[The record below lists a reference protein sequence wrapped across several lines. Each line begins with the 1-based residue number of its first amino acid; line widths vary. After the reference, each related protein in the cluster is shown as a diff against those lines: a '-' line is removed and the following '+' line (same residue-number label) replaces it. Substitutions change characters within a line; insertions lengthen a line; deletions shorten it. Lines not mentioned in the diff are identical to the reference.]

1 MDGFFVRVMHMRM
14 PLPRVSCKAA
24 FMALLVFC
32 MSQPAARA
40 DWQRTDTT
48 LAWRVGTNV
57 LWQFSF
63 DPQKGKPFFHPL
75 TVAGGPA
82 LTNFKPADHPW
93 HYGFWFSWKYINHVN
108 YWEEDRTTGHAEGA
122 TRWTTPVIETQ
133 PDGSAVIR
141 LDVTYTNPSNGVD
154 MTESRELKV
163 SAPKSDSGYTIDWHA
178 RFTAGK
184 EGAILDRTPLL
195 GEPDGKVNGGYAG
208 LGIRMAGLPMTMSVV
223 CTTGLVT
230 HFESDRARP
239 NAAAVGCNFTEGS
252 KEIGGIAIFSAPK
265 NAGENAP
272 WYIINSEQMRF
283 ACAAILA
290 PKIRT
295 LAPGEQMNLDYRMAI
310 QPQAWTTNSLQTS
323 YAAWLQTT
331 RPTH

>member
-1 MDGFFVRVMHMRM
+1 MDSFFVRVMPTRM
-14 PLPRVSCKAA
+14 PLPRVFCKAA

-32 MSQPAARA
+32 MPQHAARA

-48 LAWRVGTNV
+48 IGWRVGTNV

-93 HYGFWFSWKYINHVN
+93 HYGLWFSWKYINHVN
-108 YWEEDRTTGHAEGA
+108 YWEEDPTTGHAEGA
-122 TRWTTPVIETQ
+122 TRWTSPKIKTWA
-133 PDGSAVIR
+133 DGRARIR
-141 LDVTYTNPSNGVD
+141 LELTYVNPSNRVD
-154 MTESRELKV
+154 MTERRELEI
-163 SAPKSDSGYTIDWHA
+163 SAPNSDSSYTIDWRA
-178 RFTAGK
+178 WFTAGK
-184 EGAILDRTPLL
+184 EGAILDRTPML

-208 LGIRMAGLPMTMSVV
+208 LGIRTAGLPMTMSVV

-239 NAAAVGCNFTEGS
+239 NAAAVGCNFSEGS
-252 KEIGGIAIFSAPK
+252 KPIGGIAIFSDPK

-272 WYIINSEQMRF
+272 WYIVNSEQMRF

-290 PKIRT
+290 PKPLT
-295 LAPGEQMNLDYRMAI
+295 VSPSGKLDLHYRIAV
-310 QPQAWTTNSLQTS
+310 QPRAWTPEMLQ
-323 YAAWLQTT
+323 AN
-331 RPTH
+331 RPVRISQ